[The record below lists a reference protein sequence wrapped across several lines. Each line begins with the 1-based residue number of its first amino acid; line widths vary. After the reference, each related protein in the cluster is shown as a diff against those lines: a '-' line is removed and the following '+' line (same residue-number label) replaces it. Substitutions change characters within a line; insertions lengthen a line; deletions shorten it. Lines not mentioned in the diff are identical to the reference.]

1 MNNETTRTE
10 MIRISGI
17 KQLVLVIW
25 CLWLFTACSKNDA
38 PTKPNNSAFKERV
51 SFKSYKDTLVKI
63 ASINQ
68 QLGSDFDSDALGQPI
83 GVMGTPFWLITV
95 GSWYMNDRN
104 ILVQGSAFRIG
115 NAFYPNP
122 IRKVEVEFKGPFAGV
137 IKYDSKTDQY
147 DWLLESGIE
156 RSSFEYQRTATRH
169 LLITERLENGLR
181 LVDVASEKELLLN
194 ASSGNLI
201 DWSLNEEL
209 EKVIF
214 LIKPDTLS
222 SLITQEFDLNMLLSY
237 ED

>member
-1 MNNETTRTE
+1 M
-10 MIRISGI
+10 
-17 KQLVLVIW
+17 
-25 CLWLFTACSKNDA
+25 
-38 PTKPNNSAFKERV
+38 
-51 SFKSYKDTLVKI
+51 
-63 ASINQ
+63 
-68 QLGSDFDSDALGQPI
+68 
-83 GVMGTPFWLITV
+83 
-95 GSWYMNDRN
+95 
-104 ILVQGSAFRIG
+104 
-115 NAFYPNP
+115 
-122 IRKVEVEFKGPFAGV
+122 EFKGPFAGV